1 MSLRVR
7 WHPPVGVCVRA
18 MQGHVLA
25 STEPFLVWKSGPC
38 AVSMV
43 LSCCVSR
50 ARRCWVGI
58 RGCRRH
64 CVAQATC
71 CWFAKEVQT
80 RGPGSPM
87 EHSEALGLWLPRP
100 WAASSEL
107 DGPRASLWAPGAAES
122 SAFQG
127 PKLNP
132 ARDTEPGPNTLP
144 SRPMMGQN

>member
-25 STEPFLVWKSGPC
+25 STEPLLVWKGRPC
-38 AVSMV
+38 AVSV
-43 LSCCVSR
+43 VPSGCVSR
-50 ARRCWVGI
+50 ARRCQVEK
-58 RGCRRH
+58 RGCRWH
-64 CVAQATC
+64 CVAQATR
-71 CWFAKEVQT
+71 CWVEKEVLT

-87 EHSEALGLWLPRP
+87 EHSEALGLRLPRP
-100 WAASSEL
+100 WAASSET
-107 DGPRASLWAPGAAES
+107 DGPHASLWAPGGAEW

-132 ARDTEPGPNTLP
+132 LSDTEPGPNTLC
-144 SRPMMGQN
+144 SRPMLGQN